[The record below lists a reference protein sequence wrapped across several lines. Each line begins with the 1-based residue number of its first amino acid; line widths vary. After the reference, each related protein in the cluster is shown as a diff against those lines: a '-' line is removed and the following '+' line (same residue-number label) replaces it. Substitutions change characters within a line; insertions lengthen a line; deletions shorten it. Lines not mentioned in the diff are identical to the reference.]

1 MDERHGS
8 SKLTGIRQIVKFKE
22 ILQKWQ
28 SVTLGSKG
36 NNSSRKGG
44 SPHSRS
50 DRLVVRCSHQSH
62 SGRRVT
68 IGSPSHST
76 LSAENSPLSSR
87 GTLSPAI
94 SRRLTSVI
102 ACDSDEESCASPEPP
117 SDVPEGYLA
126 VYVGPEL
133 RRFIIPTSYLSHNLF
148 KVLLEKAE
156 EEFGFDHSGGLT
168 IPCETETF
176 KYLLKCMEN
185 HQKAHPDDTPAGA
198 WKLSEEAEDND
209 LKFFEFIYEHKHRSE
224 ARRLGGGRTH
234 FVPWMKVK
242 LMKGFA
248 STSLSIFAYLTRL
261 LELEP
266 GPEHLYSP

>member
-1 MDERHGS
+1 MLGIVLKIVINLTMDEHHGS

-36 NNSSRKGG
+36 NNSPRKGG

-50 DRLVVRCSHQSH
+50 DRLVVRCSPQSH

-68 IGSPSHST
+68 MGSPSHST

-185 HQKAHPDDTPAGA
+185 HQKAHPDDTPG
-198 WKLSEEAEDND
+198 N
-209 LKFFEFIYEHKHRSE
+209 
-224 ARRLGGGRTH
+224 
-234 FVPWMKVK
+234 
-242 LMKGFA
+242 
-248 STSLSIFAYLTRL
+248 
-261 LELEP
+261 
-266 GPEHLYSP
+266 